1 MDEEKQTFVRNFT
14 QAVNDVYFLGYGY
27 ADLIHQPGYDDG
39 VKYANSDIPLEEFN
53 GSDADYAKKASD
65 IYDSYEKEEAKS
77 EQPLPTPL
85 QLARRCRPRV

>member
-1 MDEEKQTFVRNFT
+1 MNEDKKTFVGNFV

-39 VKYANSDIPLEEFN
+39 VKYANSVEDAKELDV
-53 GSDADYAKKASD
+53 SDGDYAKKASD
-65 IYDSYEKEEAKS
+65 IYDSYEKEETKS

-85 QLARRCRPRV
+85 QLARRCHPRV